1 MKIIPYK
8 GWQTCYQLSNGLIDL
23 VVTGEVGPRIIRLGF
38 VDDVNELFEAPEW
51 LGRNGGDAWVNYGGH
66 RLWHAPEVRPRT
78 YAPDNDPVTVEQ
90 YDEFVRFIQ
99 RIEPLT
105 GIQKEIDIA
114 LNPGKAQVRVI
125 NRLRNT
131 TTWEVELAPWALTV
145 MAAGGKVIVPMP
157 PRGTHLDNLLPA
169 NMMTLWAYT
178 NMADRRWTWG
188 NKYVML
194 QQDASAAVP
203 QKIGLWVPDGWTAY
217 ANHHHLFVKTF
228 TPCADVRYPDFGCN
242 METFTDQAMLE
253 VETLGPLTKLAPGA
267 IVEHEENWY
276 LFKDVPMPAQDTDV
290 DMYVLPK
297 VQQIRG

>member
-38 VDDVNELFEAPEW
+38 VDDVNELFEDSEW
-51 LGRNGGDAWVNYGGH
+51 LGRNGGATWINYGGH
-66 RLWHAPEVRPRT
+66 RLWHAPEIKPRT

-99 RIEPLT
+99 CVEPLT

-114 LNPGKAQVRVI
+114 LSPGKAQVRVV

-131 TTWEVELAPWALTV
+131 TVWDVELAPWALTV
-145 MAAGGKVIVPMP
+145 MAAGGKVIVPLP
-157 PRGTHLDNLLPA
+157 PRGSHSESLLPA
-169 NMMTLWAYT
+169 NTMTLWAYT
-178 NMADRRWTWG
+178 NMADHRWTWG

-194 QQDASAAVP
+194 QQDVAAATP

-217 ANHHHLFVKTF
+217 ANRHHLFVKTF
-228 TPCADVRYPDFGCN
+228 TPCIGASYPDFGCN
-242 METFTDQAMLE
+242 METFTDNVMLE

-267 IVEHEENWY
+267 AVEHEETWY
-276 LFKDVPMPAQDTDV
+276 LFKDVPMPAQDAAV
-290 DMYVLPK
+290 DTYVLPK
-297 VQQIRG
+297 VQQIRA